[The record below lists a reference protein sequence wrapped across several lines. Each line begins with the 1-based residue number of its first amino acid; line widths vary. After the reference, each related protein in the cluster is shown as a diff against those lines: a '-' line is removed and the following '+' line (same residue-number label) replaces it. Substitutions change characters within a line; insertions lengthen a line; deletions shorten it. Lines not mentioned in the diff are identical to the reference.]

1 MIIDGLK
8 IMLFGMAGIFLVM
21 GIIMGITALLN
32 RFSGNSV
39 SREGEK
45 D

>member
-1 MIIDGLK
+1 MIIEGLK

-32 RFSGNSV
+32 RFSRNNKSG
-39 SREGEK
+39 